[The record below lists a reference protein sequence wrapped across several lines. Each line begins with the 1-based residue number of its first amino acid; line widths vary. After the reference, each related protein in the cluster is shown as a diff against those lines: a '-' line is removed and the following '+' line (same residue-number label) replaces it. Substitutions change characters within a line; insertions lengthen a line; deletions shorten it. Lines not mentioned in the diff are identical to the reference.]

1 MSDIDR
7 EQPGTAS
14 GAGTILSLIANGE
27 ARSRSELIEAS
38 GLSRS
43 TVAERLGQLFAAG
56 FVEEGAEALP
66 SGGRP
71 TRVLRLNTGFAVALA
86 ADIGES
92 HVHLAVTDLRPAIL
106 AEAVGSIDIRN
117 GPVPVLTWIVEQ
129 FRALLAK
136 IGRDA
141 DDILGIGLGLPA
153 PVDYAAGRVVGPSV
167 MTGWDDFDIRGWL
180 GTQFRAPVA
189 AENDV
194 NLMTLSEVRRHWP
207 DVGQLLFIKAGTG
220 IGSGIITD
228 GRLYRGAQG
237 AAGDI
242 GHIQFLGANAPLC
255 RCGKLGCVEARS
267 AGWAIARD
275 LRARGIEAH
284 EARDVIELVQ
294 KNRPEAIQLVRE
306 AGRVLGEVTA
316 DVVSVLNPSV
326 IVIGG
331 TLARA
336 GEHLLAGIRELVY
349 QRSLP
354 LATRSLTIAVAK
366 SDPATCLLLGA
377 AQLAIEEQMHP
388 RNIERTIARHQPA
401 RSAGQARAAS
411 LGP

>member
-1 MSDIDR
+1 M
-7 EQPGTAS
+7 
-14 GAGTILSLIANGE
+14 
-27 ARSRSELIEAS
+27 
-38 GLSRS
+38 SRS
-43 TVAERLGQLFAAG
+43 TVAERLALLFAAG
-56 FVEEGAEALP
+56 FVEEGAGALP

-71 TRVLRLNTGFAVALA
+71 TRVLHLNTGFAVVLA

-92 HVHLAVTDLRPAIL
+92 HVHLAVTDLQPAIL
-106 AEAVGSIDIRN
+106 AEAVGSVDIRN

-129 FRALLAK
+129 FRVLLTK
-136 IGRDA
+136 IGRDEA
-141 DDILGIGLGLPA
+141 NVLGIGLGLPA

-180 GTQFRAPVA
+180 GTHFEAPVA
-189 AENDV
+189 VENDV
-194 NLMTLSEVRRHWP
+194 NLMTLSEVRRFWP

-242 GHIQFLGANAPLC
+242 GHIQFSSANPPLC
-255 RCGKLGCVEARS
+255 RCGKLGCVEARA

-284 EARDVIELVQ
+284 EARDIIGLVQ
-294 KNRPEAIQLVRE
+294 KNRPEAIQFVRE

-354 LATRSLTIAVAK
+354 LATRSLTISVAK
-366 SDPATCLLLGA
+366 SDPAACLLLGA
-377 AQLAIEEQMHP
+377 AQLVIEEQMHP
-388 RNIERTIARHQPA
+388 RNIEQTIVRHQRPA
-401 RSAGQARAAS
+401 SGAGRSRQAGIGR
-411 LGP
+411 